1 MTVARP
7 RHAAIVG
14 YGVASP
20 LGSSRA
26 EFELGLATEGRT
38 RACPVEFPILEHS
51 QFFGCPVVGVD
62 PFERLAAHEV
72 RRMDRSHL
80 LGLWAAED
88 ALAGLSSVERDR
100 CSVVVGIGYGAAAF
114 AEEQFLALHSRGIR
128 AVSPATIPTVMP
140 NSVAAQLSMKFGF
153 RGPAI
158 TVAAACAAG
167 AMALG
172 EALWLIRSGRADRV
186 LAGGVD
192 ALHAPTVWSFFQ
204 RTEALSKKHDDPTRS
219 SRPFDR
225 DRDGFVLG
233 EGAGFVVL
241 DRIGTSDASIGYLM
255 GYGSNSDAHHI
266 VRPLAGGKGA
276 RDCMVLALHD
286 AGLSPGEVGHV
297 NAHGTST
304 PLNDVAEAA
313 AIAAVFGGHELPVTA
328 TKGAMGH
335 LIGAAG
341 AVEAIASMICC
352 NSGSVPP
359 IANLDNVDPEVHI
372 DVARETRAI
381 RRLPAISNSFAFG
394 GHNATLV
401 LAPAG
406 WL

>member
-1 MTVARP
+1 MNAA

-26 EFELGLATEGRT
+26 EFESSLATERGT
-38 RACPVEFPILEHS
+38 RACSVEFPVLEHR
-51 QFFGCPVVGVD
+51 QFFGCPVVGID
-62 PFERLAAHEV
+62 PLARYAAHEV
-72 RRMDRSHL
+72 RRMDKSHQ
-80 LGLWAAED
+80 LGFWAAED
-88 ALAGLSSVERDR
+88 ALAGLNPIEPDR
-100 CSVVVGIGYGAAAF
+100 SAVVVGIGYGAAGF
-114 AEEQFLALHSRGIR
+114 AEDQFLALHSRGIR
-128 AVSPATIPTVMP
+128 SVSPATIPTVMP
-140 NSVAAQLSMKFGF
+140 NSVAAHLSMKYGF

-192 ALHAPTVWSFFQ
+192 ALHAPAVWSFFQ

-241 DRIGTSDASIGYLM
+241 DRVGTSEASLGYM
-255 GYGSNSDAHHI
+255 IGYGSNSDAHHM
-266 VRPLAGGKGA
+266 VRPLPGGQGA
-276 RDCMVLALHD
+276 RVCMELALGD
-286 AGLSPGEVGHV
+286 AGVLPHEIGHV

-304 PLNDVAEAA
+304 PLNDVAEAT
-313 AIAAVFGGHELPVTA
+313 AISAVFGDRELPVTA

-341 AVEAIASMICC
+341 AVEAIAALICA

-359 IANLDNVDPEVHI
+359 IANLDNVDPQVHI

-381 RRLPAISNSFAFG
+381 RHLPAVSNSFAFG
-394 GHNATLV
+394 GHNATIII
-401 LAPAG
+401 APTS
-406 WL
+406 WM